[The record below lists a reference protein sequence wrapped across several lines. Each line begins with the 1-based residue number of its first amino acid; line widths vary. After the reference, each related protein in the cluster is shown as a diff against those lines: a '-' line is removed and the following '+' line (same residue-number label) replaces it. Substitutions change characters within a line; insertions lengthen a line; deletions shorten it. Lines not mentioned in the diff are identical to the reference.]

1 MLEHLFSS
9 RTRVKLLR
17 LFLVSEDKSYFIRE
31 IGRKIKEHINSTRRE
46 LNNLEKIGLVKSYG
60 QRRKK
65 YYQVDKDFFLYPE
78 LKSLIFKAQVLMEK
92 NFLKKIGRVGRIKY
106 LALTGFFCGLS
117 DTVTDILIVG
127 SVNRRHLKNL
137 IKHFQENFDHEIHYT
152 VLSHK
157 EFTYRHNMT
166 DRFLYHILENK
177 KIVVIDKLKED
188 AFQ

>member
-9 RTRVKLLR
+9 RTRVKLLQ
-17 LFLVSEDKSYFIRE
+17 LFLVNDEKSYFIRE

-46 LNNLEKIGLVKSYG
+46 LTNLEKFGLVKSYG

-65 YYQVDKDFFLYPE
+65 YYQVNKDFLLYPE

-92 NFLKKIGRVGRIKY
+92 NFIRKIDRVGRIKF
-106 LALTGFFCGLS
+106 LALTGFFCGLT
-117 DTVTDILIVG
+117 DTLTDILIVG
-127 SVNRRHLKNL
+127 SVNRRHLKKL
-137 IKHFQENFDHEIHYT
+137 IKDFQNNFDHEIHYT
-152 VLSHK
+152 VLSRK
-157 EFTYRHNMT
+157 EFDYRSNMT

-188 AFQ
+188 AF

>member
-17 LFLVSEDKSYFIRE
+17 LFLVNEEKPHFIRE

-46 LNNLEKIGLVKSYG
+46 LSNLEKVGLVKSYG

-65 YYQVDKDFFLYPE
+65 YYQVDKEFFLYPE
-78 LKSLIFKAQVLMEK
+78 LKSLIFKAQVLLEK
-92 NFLKKIGRVGRIKY
+92 NFLKKIDRVGRVKY
-106 LALTGFFCGLS
+106 LCLTGFFCGLT
-117 DTVTDILIVG
+117 DTQTDLLIVG

-137 IKHFQENFDHEIHYT
+137 IRDFQLNFDHEIHYT
-152 VLSHK
+152 VFSQK
-157 EFTYRHNMT
+157 EFIYRCNLT

-177 KIVVIDKLKED
+177 KIVVVDKLKED
-188 AFQ
+188 AF